1 LVLLREFKDALNWV
15 SPFLNANEVIMILNM
30 SHEDM
35 KKLRKDRLKKVVLKR
50 TSRTAMLSDKTL
62 KKVFKKF
69 DQDHDPDSRSKDIAI
84 DEHVKMN
91 DNYMRTGWYVPKKK

>member
-1 LVLLREFKDALNWV
+1 MKKYLSICWIGWHYFHKVTEA
-15 SPFLNANEVIMILNM
+15 IMILNI

-35 KKLRKDRLKKVVLKR
+35 KKLRKGRKKIVSQNR
-50 TSRTAMLSDKTL
+50 TSRTTKLSDKTL

-69 DQDHDPDSRSKDIAI
+69 DKDHDPKAQNNDTITI
-84 DEHVKMN
+84 DEHLKMN